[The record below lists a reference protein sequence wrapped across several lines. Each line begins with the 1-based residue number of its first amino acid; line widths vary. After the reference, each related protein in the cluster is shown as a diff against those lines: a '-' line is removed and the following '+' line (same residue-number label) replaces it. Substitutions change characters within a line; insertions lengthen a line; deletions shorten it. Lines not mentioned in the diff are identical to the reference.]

1 MGVEEPGKTVTALQG
16 TRRAV
21 FLDRD
26 GVINRAIACG
36 GNPYP
41 LPRPKTWRSSPA

>member
-1 MGVEEPGKTVTALQG
+1 MR

-26 GVINRAIACG
+26 GVVVRERG
-36 GNPYP
+36 EH
-41 LPRPKTWRSSPA
+41 TWRVDDLEMLPTWLRR